1 MTDQYQDT
9 NFDVNQLKQDFIQT
23 LESDNVITIKNFID
37 NIFPGWIVDYTGT
50 YSSDYT
56 FLRNNWFA
64 ICKSISDMHGAQVH
78 PQKILYVDKIFFD
91 IKDNIQHSLLMFICE
106 QLTRKGY
113 VVRRNDELVKCF
125 LCFKAIPAEDV
136 WKVMKYKKLPVPE
149 SWTDCCYDC
158 NSDPDNS

>member
-1 MTDQYQDT
+1 MADQYKDI
-9 NFDVNQLKQDFIQT
+9 NFDVDQLKQEFTQILQT
-23 LESDNVITIKNFID
+23 NDVITVKTFID
-37 NIFPGWIVDYTGT
+37 NIFPGWIVGFTNT

-64 ICKSISDMHGAQVH
+64 LCKSISDMHNTQVH

-91 IKDNIQHSLLMFICE
+91 TKDNVQHSLLMFICE

-125 LCFKAIPAEDV
+125 LCDKAIPSEDV
-136 WKVMKYKKLPVPE
+136 WKVMKAKNLPVPE

-158 NSDPDNS
+158 NCDPNN